1 MNLTGSE
8 FLNITPLAHLTEIY
22 EIKKSET
29 YIRSNNQIRRD
40 IEGIWASKSEL
51 PGVIACL

>member
-40 IEGIWASKSEL
+40 IEGI
-51 PGVIACL
+51 